1 MNSVLITRETDYAL
15 RILRALADGGRMTTE
30 EICREEQL
38 PRQFAYKILKKLEQ
52 AGLVG
57 ISRGAEGG
65 CRLRA
70 DLKRVSLYDLTS
82 VMGGDRAVSACMQA
96 GYRCARRESSGTG
109 CQVHLQLLEVQ
120 RALDRELRSR
130 SLYRMLYGP
139 GGESAGKAPH
149 TGEPPPPA
157 GRFSIDVPDSRKND

>member
-38 PRQFAYKILKKLEQ
+38 PRQFAYKILKKLER

-65 CRLRA
+65 CHLRA

-96 GYRCARRESSGTG
+96 GYRCGRRESSDTG
-109 CQVHLQLLEVQ
+109 CQVHLQLLEVR
-120 RALDRELRSR
+120 RALDRELSSR

-139 GGESAGKAPH
+139 DRDSTGK
-149 TGEPPPPA
+149 TPPA
-157 GRFSIDVPDSRKND
+157 GGASPPG